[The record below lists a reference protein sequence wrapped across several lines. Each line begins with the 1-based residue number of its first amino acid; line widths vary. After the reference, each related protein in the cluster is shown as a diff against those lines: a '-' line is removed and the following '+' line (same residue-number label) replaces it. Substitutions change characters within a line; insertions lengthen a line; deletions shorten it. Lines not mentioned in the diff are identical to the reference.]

1 MEREDYKLYL
11 GTDHRGF
18 ELKERIKEKLKNHG
32 YIYEDLGAYEYN
44 PNDDY
49 TDIAIKLGEEVS
61 KNIKNR
67 GIIFCG
73 SGVGVCIAVNKVKG
87 IRAALGEEI
96 EIVKK
101 AREDD
106 DINVLCIPA
115 DFVNEDKA
123 FALIEIFLNTPFKNQ
138 EKYIR
143 RIKKIEEYENLN

>member
-1 MEREDYKLYL
+1 MEKGIKIYL
-11 GTDHRGF
+11 GADHRGF
-18 ELKERIKEKLKNHG
+18 ELKEKIKEKLKKHG
-32 YIYEDLGAYEYN
+32 YSYEDLGAYTYN
-44 PNDDY
+44 PDDDY

-61 KNIKNR
+61 KNKQSK
-67 GIIFCG
+67 GILFCG
-73 SGVGVCIAVNKVKG
+73 SGVGVCIAVNKVEG
-87 IRAALGEEI
+87 IRAGLGGEI

-115 DFVNEDKA
+115 DFVDEEKA
-123 FALIEIFLNTPFKNQ
+123 FALIEVFLNTPFKNQ